1 MASVEEVLAGMADVS
16 REEEELCFVIDK
28 DFRLISVP
36 ERGAVL
42 GVEGDKDVNLVR
54 FRMPRYYRGTDLSDF
69 AIEVHYDNAED
80 ERGIAP
86 TINKTVSEDAVRFT
100 WVVGKDVVSSKG
112 TVRFTVYCVKKS
124 ADGTVEQAFGTTIGT
139 GTSLEGLG
147 SDDK

>member
-1 MASVEEVLAGMADVS
+1 MASVEDVLASMAEPN

-36 ERGAVL
+36 ERGTVL

-69 AIEVHYDNAED
+69 AIEVHYDNAEG

-86 TINKTVSEDAVRFT
+86 TSDKTVSEDAIRFT

-112 TVRFTVYCVKKS
+112 TVRFTVYCVKKD
-124 ADGTVEQAFGTTIGT
+124 ADGTIEQAFGTTIGT

-147 SDDK
+147 GDEN

>member
-1 MASVEEVLAGMADVS
+1 MASVEDVLASMAEPN
-16 REEEELCFVIDK
+16 REEEELRFVIDK

-36 ERGAVL
+36 ERGKVL

-54 FRMPRYYRGTDLSDF
+54 FQMPRYYRGTDLSDF

-86 TINKTVSEDAVRFT
+86 TIDKTVSGDIVRFT

-112 TVRFTVYCVKKS
+112 TVRFTVYCVKKDD
-124 ADGTVEQAFGTTIGT
+124 DGAVEQAFGTTVGT

-147 SDDK
+147 GDEN

>member
-1 MASVEEVLAGMADVS
+1 MASVEDVLASMAEPN

-36 ERGAVL
+36 ERGTVL

-69 AIEVHYDNAED
+69 AIEVHYDNAEG

-86 TINKTVSEDAVRFT
+86 TVDKTVNEDTVRFT
-100 WVVGKDVVSSKG
+100 WVIGKDVVSSKG
-112 TVRFTVYCVKKS
+112 TVQFTVYCVKKGT
-124 ADGTVEQAFGTTIGT
+124 DGTVEQAFGTTIGT

-147 SDDK
+147 NDES

>member
-1 MASVEEVLAGMADVS
+1 MAGVEEVLAGMEEVD

-36 ERGAVL
+36 ERGTVL

-54 FRMPRYYRGTDLSDF
+54 FRMPRYYRGTDLSSFD
-69 AIEVHYDNAED
+69 IEVHYDNAEG
-80 ERGIAP
+80 ERGIVQ
-86 TINKTVSEDAVRFT
+86 TIDKTVNDDTVRFT

-112 TVRFTVYCVKKS
+112 TVQFTVYCMKKS
-124 ADGTVEQAFGTTIGT
+124 ADGIIEQAFGTTIGT

-147 SDDK
+147 NDEN